1 MAPTMDSAVT
11 GEPRYR
17 RSERC
22 VFRVLA
28 DRGWIG
34 GPGRSTIGISG
45 AALFVWMVLDVEAT
59 AAEVASEIRATWP
72 ELGEVP
78 TAMVHEALDLL
89 IEHGVVETTGDTR
102 AGSTAR

>member
-17 RSERC
+17 RRPRC
-22 VFRVLA
+22 VFRVLG

-34 GPGRSTIGISG
+34 GPGRSTIGIGG
-45 AALFVWMVLDVEAT
+45 AALFVWMVLDVEST
-59 AAEVASEIRATWP
+59 AAEVAAEIHDTWP

-89 IEHGVVETTGDTR
+89 IEHGVVETTGDPAT
-102 AGSTAR
+102 GGTAR